1 MLEMKINLSGDV
13 KEKLQNLL
21 NGLTVNRVTD
31 WLQFFDFYIGGLSV
45 IILGKLRI
53 DYSSLISILINIW
66 AIQTLQLRIDY
77 SSLISILHK
86 LHQKRH

>member
-31 WLQFFDFYIGGLSV
+31 
-45 IILGKLRI
+45 
-53 DYSSLISILINIW
+53 
-66 AIQTLQLRIDY
+66 
-77 SSLISILHK
+77 
-86 LHQKRH
+86 